1 MALTAT
7 GASAALRE
15 PDGSASQLW
24 SVEACD
30 GDWSVTSRSTGLAL
44 DVYCRSTRE
53 GGLAWLYEPN
63 GTGAQAWTLEAP

>member
-15 PDGSASQLW
+15 LDGSASQLW

-30 GDWSVTSRSTGLAL
+30 GGWPVTSRSSGLAL
-44 DVYCRSTRE
+44 DVHCRSTRE
-53 GGLAWLYEPN
+53 GSLA
-63 GTGAQAWTLEAP
+63 